1 MKTMQKFFMMMVVV
15 LMTGFMTSCGSDDD
29 NNNTGSLGTF
39 TIGMTV
45 SDQGT
50 LSDLEYNAM
59 NMTLK
64 NMEQTFTN
72 VSQFRAKEAFEE
84 SFKSID
90 TSQLSTEKNYTLE
103 YFMKD
108 SNGSKIASH
117 FIIVKDGKVTLN

>member
-29 NNNTGSLGTF
+29 NNSGSLGTY
-39 TIGMTV
+39 TIGLTV

-72 VSQFRAKEAFEE
+72 VSQFRAKEAFEA
-84 SFKSID
+84 SFKGID

-103 YFMKD
+103 YFLKD
-108 SNGSKIASH
+108 SNGTKIASH
-117 FIIVKDGKVTLN
+117 LIIVKDGKVTLK

>member
-29 NNNTGSLGTF
+29 NNSDSLGTY
-39 TIGMTV
+39 TIGLTV
-45 SDQGT
+45 SEQGT
-50 LSDLEYNAM
+50 LSDLEVTTM
-59 NMTLK
+59 NSVLK

-90 TSQLSTEKNYTLE
+90 TSKLGTDKDYTLE
-103 YFMKD
+103 YFLKD
-108 SNGSKIASH
+108 GNGSKIASH
-117 FIIVKDGKVTLN
+117 LIIVKDGKVTLK

>member
-29 NNNTGSLGTF
+29 NNTGPLGTF

-45 SDQGT
+45 SEQGT
-50 LSDLEYNAM
+50 LSDLEVTAM
-59 NMTLK
+59 NSVLK

-72 VSQFRAKEAFEE
+72 VSQFRAKEAFET

-90 TSQLSTEKNYTLE
+90 TSKLGTDKDYTLE
-103 YFMKD
+103 YFLKD
-108 SNGSKIASH
+108 GNGSKIASH
-117 FIIVKDGKVTLN
+117 LIIVKDGKVTLK

>member
-29 NNNTGSLGTF
+29 NNSDSLGTY
-39 TIGMTV
+39 TIGLTV
-45 SDQGT
+45 SDKGT

-72 VSQFRAKEAFEE
+72 VSQFRAKEAFEA
-84 SFKSID
+84 SFKGID

-103 YFMKD
+103 YFLKD
-108 SNGSKIASH
+108 SNGTKIASH
-117 FIIVKDGKVTLN
+117 FIIVKDGKVTVN

>member
-29 NNNTGSLGTF
+29 NNSGSLGTF

-72 VSQFRAKEAFEE
+72 VSQFRAKEAFET
-84 SFKSID
+84 SFKGID

-103 YFMKD
+103 YFLKD
-108 SNGSKIASH
+108 GNGSKIASH
-117 FIIVKDGKVTLN
+117 LIIVKDGKVTLK

>member
-29 NNNTGSLGTF
+29 NNTGPLGTF

-45 SDQGT
+45 SEQGT

-59 NMTLK
+59 NIALK
-64 NMEQTFTN
+64 NREQTFTN

-103 YFMKD
+103 YFLKD

>member
-29 NNNTGSLGTF
+29 NNTGPLGTF

-59 NMTLK
+59 NIALK
-64 NMEQTFTN
+64 NREQTFTN
-72 VSQFRAKEAFEE
+72 VSQFRAKEAFET
-84 SFKSID
+84 SFKGID

-108 SNGSKIASH
+108 DNGSKIASH
-117 FIIVKDGKVTLN
+117 YIIVKDGNITLK

>member
-29 NNNTGSLGTF
+29 NNSGPLGTF

-45 SDQGT
+45 SEQGT
-50 LSDLEYNAM
+50 LSDLEVTAM
-59 NMTLK
+59 NSVLK

-72 VSQFRAKEAFEE
+72 VSQFRAKEAFET

-90 TSQLSTEKNYTLE
+90 TSKLGTDKDYTLE
-103 YFMKD
+103 YFLKD
-108 SNGSKIASH
+108 GNGSKIASH
-117 FIIVKDGKVTLN
+117 FIIVKDGKVTLK

>member
-29 NNNTGSLGTF
+29 NNTGPLGTF

-45 SDQGT
+45 SEQGT
-50 LSDLEYNAM
+50 LSDLEVTAM
-59 NMTLK
+59 NSVLK

-72 VSQFRAKEAFEE
+72 VSQFRAKEAFET

-90 TSQLSTEKNYTLE
+90 TSKLGTDKDYTLE
-103 YFMKD
+103 YFLKD
-108 SNGSKIASH
+108 GNGSKIASH
-117 FIIVKDGKVTLN
+117 LIIVKDGKVTVN

>member
-29 NNNTGSLGTF
+29 NNSGPLGTF

-45 SDQGT
+45 SEQGT
-50 LSDLEYNAM
+50 LSDLEVTAM
-59 NMTLK
+59 NSVLK

-72 VSQFRAKEAFEE
+72 VSQFRAKEAFET

-90 TSQLSTEKNYTLE
+90 TSKLGTDKDYTLE
-103 YFMKD
+103 YFLKD
-108 SNGSKIASH
+108 GNGSKIASH
-117 FIIVKDGKVTLN
+117 LIIVKDGKVTLK

>member
-29 NNNTGSLGTF
+29 NNSDSLGTY
-39 TIGMTV
+39 TIGLTV
-45 SDQGT
+45 SDKGT
-50 LSDLEYNAM
+50 LSDLEVTAM
-59 NMTLK
+59 NSVLK

-103 YFMKD
+103 YFLKD

>member
-29 NNNTGSLGTF
+29 NNTGSLGTY
-39 TIGMTV
+39 TIGLTV
-45 SDQGT
+45 SDKGT

-72 VSQFRAKEAFEE
+72 VSQFRAKEAFEA
-84 SFKSID
+84 SFKGID

-103 YFMKD
+103 YFLKD
-108 SNGSKIASH
+108 SNGTKIASH
-117 FIIVKDGKVTLN
+117 FIIVKDGKVTVN

>member
-29 NNNTGSLGTF
+29 NNTGPLGTF

-45 SDQGT
+45 SEQGT
-50 LSDLEYNAM
+50 LSDLEVTAM
-59 NMTLK
+59 NSVLK

-72 VSQFRAKEAFEE
+72 VSQFRAKEAFET

-90 TSQLSTEKNYTLE
+90 TSKLGTDKDYTLE
-103 YFMKD
+103 YFLKD
-108 SNGSKIASH
+108 GNGSKIASH
-117 FIIVKDGKVTLN
+117 LIIVKDGKVTLN